1 MTFAANLAAFA
12 RRGIT
17 GVGNLLSFDANGR
30 YPVGDGSQLTGLL
43 KGGTT
48 VTLSGTAVDFTGI
61 PSTAKR
67 IVVVLDGVSI
77 TGTPT
82 TINLQLGKAAGMETS
97 GYQSSCGI
105 ASSGSASG
113 ATSTIGMQI
122 SWAGGAPVVGWTVAT
137 LVKTGNNRWAC
148 AACGGLDNGGGV
160 NYSFSGGGGK
170 TLADT
175 LDRLRITTSTGTD
188 TFDAGTATVYWE

>member
-1 MTFAANLAAFA
+1 MTFAANLAALA
-12 RRGIT
+12 RRGIV
-17 GVGNLLSFDANGR
+17 GVGDLLSFDANGK

-67 IVVVLDGVSI
+67 VVVVLDGISI
-77 TGTPT
+77 TGTAT
-82 TINLQLGKAAGMETS
+82 TINLQLGKAAGMETT

-105 ASSGSASG
+105 ASSGSAGG

-122 SWAGGAPVVGWTVAT
+122 AWAAGATVTHWGRAV
-137 LVKTGNNRWAC
+137 LEKAGVNRWVCSAH
-148 AACGGLDNGGGV
+148 GGLDNGGGI

-170 TLADT
+170 TLANT
-175 LDRLRITTSTGTD
+175 LDRLRITTSNGTD